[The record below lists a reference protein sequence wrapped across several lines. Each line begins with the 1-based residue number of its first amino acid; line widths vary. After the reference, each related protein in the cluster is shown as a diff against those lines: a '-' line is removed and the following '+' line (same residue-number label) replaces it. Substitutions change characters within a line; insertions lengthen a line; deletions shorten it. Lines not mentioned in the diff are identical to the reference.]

1 MQANY
6 RQFIDG
12 SGKAPVTCSRFSASI
27 HLPTPSA
34 LSHGLRLLDPTIPF
48 SRSTSLST
56 AAEPEIIAEPPFG
69 GERSADQPADV
80 EVLSKLTGQSAE
92 EISGISQKRTLLAPG
107 AARAAPE

>member
-56 AAEPEIIAEPPFG
+56 AAEPEIIAEPPY
-69 GERSADQPADV
+69 GERSTVGQAADP
-80 EVLSKLTGQSAE
+80 EVVAKLTGHSVAQVE
-92 EISGISQKRTLLAPG
+92 EYRKNGRI
-107 AARAAPE
+107 

>member
-1 MQANY
+1 MHSSANP
-6 RQFIDG
+6 FG
-12 SGKAPVTCSRFSASI
+12 PVPRSPPFGPR
-27 HLPTPSA
+27 
-34 LSHGLRLLDPTIPF
+34 IPF

-56 AAEPEIIAEPPFG
+56 AAEPEIIAEPPYG